1 MRPFVTAAYNWSERG
16 HNEPREGDRNQAT
29 GRSSKKRPP
38 SGTSNRNVSRMPGID
53 NLKRTQVGPW
63 KEAAYPEG

>member
-38 SGTSNRNVSRMPGID
+38 SGTSNRTVSRMPGID
-53 NLKRTQVGPW
+53 NLKRTQVRPLERGGLP
-63 KEAAYPEG
+63 